1 MTTQTTLHKE
11 IRDFVL
17 TTITESMNLPL
28 DLDEITDA
36 SPLGAEGIDL
46 DSLGLIELALRLES
60 RFGVEI
66 PETDIEPVGAMTL
79 GGLVDDVIARGAA
92 A

>member
-1 MTTQTTLHKE
+1 MTMQTPLRKE

-17 TTITESMNLPL
+17 TTITDSMNLPL
-28 DLDEITDA
+28 DLDEVDDD
-36 SPLGAEGIDL
+36 SPLGSTGIDL
-46 DSLGLIELALRLES
+46 DSLSLIELSLRLET
-60 RFGVEI
+60 RFGVQF

>member
-1 MTTQTTLHKE
+1 MQTTLHKE

-28 DLDEITDA
+28 DLDEINDG

-46 DSLGLIELALRLES
+46 DSLSLIELALRLET
-60 RFGVEI
+60 RFGVEF

>member
-1 MTTQTTLHKE
+1 MTTQTSLRQE

-17 TTITESMNLPL
+17 STITDSMNLPL
-28 DLDEITDA
+28 DEEEITDA
-36 SPLGAEGIDL
+36 SPLGSTGIDL
-46 DSLGLIELALRLES
+46 DSLSLIELALRVET
-60 RFGVEI
+60 RFGVEF

-79 GGLVDDVIARGAA
+79 GAFVEDVIARGAA